1 MATNRALSTVLDR
14 FLDQIA
20 GEIATR
26 ARRQLGAGSGA
37 FRGRGGGQ
45 KLDMRCRVDGCKNRS
60 RGPRFGYICDVH
72 QAKLNKKQQQAAR
85 DAFNA
90 KRGR

>member
-1 MATNRALSTVLDR
+1 MPTNRALSTVLDR

-26 ARRQLGAGSGA
+26 ARRQLGAAAG
-37 FRGRGGGQ
+37 FRGRGGQ

-60 RGPRFGYICDVH
+60 RGPRFGYICDTH
-72 QAKLNKKQQQAAR
+72 LAKLSKRQQQAAR
-85 DAFNA
+85 DAYNA

>member
-1 MATNRALSTVLDR
+1 VTTNRALSTVLDR

-26 ARRQLGAGSGA
+26 ARRQLGAGPGA
-37 FRGRGGGQ
+37 FRGRGGQ
-45 KLDMRCRVDGCKNRS
+45 KLDMRCRVEGCKNRS

-72 QAKLNKKQQQAAR
+72 QAKLSKKQQQAAR
-85 DAFNA
+85 DAYNA
-90 KRGR
+90 KRAR

>member
-20 GEIATR
+20 GEIAAR
-26 ARRQLGAGSGA
+26 ARQKLGAGAGG
-37 FRGRGGGQ
+37 FRGRGGQ

-72 QAKLNKKQQQAAR
+72 QAKLSKKQQQAAR

-90 KRGR
+90 KRDR

>member
-14 FLDQIA
+14 FLNQIA

-26 ARRQLGAGSGA
+26 ARRQLGGSGA

-72 QAKLNKKQQQAAR
+72 QAKLSKRQQQAAR
-85 DAFNA
+85 DAYNA